1 MTSLTTELRLVSQ
14 ENNASIAKR
23 DCVMQPE
30 EVAELIA
37 QGQTIV
43 IYQDYV
49 LRLDSW
55 LDRHPGGRLAILHMV
70 GKDATDEMEV
80 YHFASTLKTF
90 KAYRIGLKPPG
101 PWLPF
106 AAPPIRGGDFKRIEV
121 TVSPPSPLDNECFSD
136 DEDLLSAEISSTDE
150 HGSSSDTGD
159 SLTELSAIAS
169 DVSSECSSVPPPSTD
184 SGTATSISYL
194 TPITLPP
201 FLTDAGLHNVNR
213 RCLGSAQLSKFAQ
226 TQQAKNAYNHTNSTK
241 KKCSTIDAVPF
252 TSVNDFADRSNQH
265 EIERD
270 TLMYPSVDPA
280 RQQAIVQR
288 YRSLHQRVQDEGWYE
303 CPYREYAKEM
313 ARYTTLFVLFLVAL
327 RAGWYI
333 SSAVFLGLFWHQ
345 IMFTAHDAGHRAITG
360 DFKIDTLI
368 GIFIADVCCGLS
380 IGWWKSSHNVHHLVT
395 NHAEHD
401 PDIQNVPLFATSP
414 LFFKSLKSTYY
425 DFTFVWDA
433 AADLLV
439 PYQKYTYYP
448 IMAIAR
454 FNLYLLSWLHVLSA
468 KSSALGRSTAWWVR
482 PAEIAGMSIY
492 WLLFVYCLLWQALPD
507 WKTRVIFVLV
517 SHMVTMPLHVQI
529 TLSHWGMSTA
539 DLGET
544 ESFPQRQLRTTMDV
558 DCPAWL
564 DFIHGGLQF
573 QAVHHLF
580 PRVPRHNLRRVQTL
594 VRQFCEDTGIP
605 YAILHFV
612 DGNRKVLGRLQ
623 EMSDQVNMMVQCQKY
638 MAETGESGL
647 H

>member
-1 MTSLTTELRLVSQ
+1 M
-14 ENNASIAKR
+14 
-23 DCVMQPE
+23 
-30 EVAELIA
+30 
-37 QGQTIV
+37 
-43 IYQDYV
+43 
-49 LRLDSW
+49 
-55 LDRHPGGRLAILHMV
+55 
-70 GKDATDEMEV
+70 
-80 YHFASTLKTF
+80 
-90 KAYRIGLKPPG
+90 KAYRIGIKPPG

-106 AAPPIRGGDFKRIEV
+106 AAPPIRGGVYSRVEV
-121 TVSPPSPLDNECFSD
+121 TVSPPSPLDGPSDGDWSLDNEALLRA
-136 DEDLLSAEISSTDE
+136 EDSWTDE
-150 HGSSSDTGD
+150 PSSSSSNSSDIED
-159 SLTELSAIAS
+159 SLFEETSDAAS
-169 DVSSECSSVPPPSTD
+169 DISSECSSVPAS
-184 SGTATSISYL
+184 SVN
-194 TPITLPP
+194 LPP
-201 FLTDAGLHNVNR
+201 LLAESGLHKVNR
-213 RCLGSAQLSKFAQ
+213 QRLGSPQLSQFAQ
-226 TQQAKNAYNHTNSTK
+226 KQEHQQNQQKQQKQASSFT
-241 KKCSTIDAVPF
+241 TI
-252 TSVNDFADRSNQH
+252 NDFADRSNRQ
-265 EIERD
+265 EVVRD
-270 TLMYPSVDPA
+270 SLVYPSVDPA

-288 YRSLHQRVQDEGWYE
+288 YRAMHQRVQDEGWYD
-303 CPYREYAKEM
+303 CPYGEYAKEM
-313 ARYTTLFVLFLVAL
+313 ARYTTLFVLFLAAL
-327 RAGWYI
+327 HAGWYV
-333 SSAVFLGLFWHQ
+333 SSAVCLGLFWHQ

-360 DFKIDTLI
+360 DFATDTLI
-368 GIFIADVCCGLS
+368 GVFIADVCCGLS

-395 NHAEHD
+395 NQAEHD

-433 AADLLV
+433 AAEFLV
-439 PYQKYTYYP
+439 PYQAYTYYP

-468 KSSALGRSTAWWVR
+468 KSTALGRTTAWWIQPV
-482 PAEIAGMSIY
+482 EIAGMSIY
-492 WLLFVYCLLWQALPD
+492 WLVFGYCLLWRALPD
-507 WKTRVIFVLV
+507 WTTRVVFVLV

-564 DFIHGGLQF
+564 DFVHGGLQF

-623 EMSDQVNMMVQCQKY
+623 EVSDQVNMMVQCQKY